1 MTVKEVIAELQ
12 KLPEDMLVMVP
23 AHEVEAD
30 YSVAYSVQKRMIV
43 FDDGHAE
50 CAVIDEK

>member
-1 MTVKEVIAELQ
+1 MTVKEVIAELR

-30 YSVAYSVQKRMIV
+30 YSVAHSVKTRRIV
-43 FDDGHAE
+43 FDDGFAD
-50 CAVIDEK
+50 CAVIDEQ